1 MHLLIVNLTEKIH
14 YVKMQKMQQLFS
26 IYSLE
31 LDKDDRQLSAQLS
44 KNHSDF

>member
-1 MHLLIVNLTEKIH
+1 
-14 YVKMQKMQQLFS
+14 MQQLFS

-31 LDKDDRQLSAQLS
+31 LDKDDRLFASAQLS